1 MRDDGKGRNLSL
13 NGDRAKRPTASQR
26 PRPQAPQNNVRG
38 GGKNN
43 ARVNG
48 IEAVP
53 KQEKKEPARQ
63 RMSTRL
69 KLILAFSAIALILI
83 VSAAV
88 NISIGVREVEIKGLE
103 LCTRDEILSVAG
115 IEEGSG
121 YFSYNTSKSEQRIKE
136 AYPCVVDVRI
146 SRSMFGRVTVSVTEE
161 AALWYIES
169 YGEYFALS
177 GELRVIK
184 SSEERN
190 WFIECG
196 LVRLDFP
203 EIRSAVLGKTVEIK
217 DGDRDTSYVSELL
230 SDVAET
236 GLYKSGRLD
245 QIKIKNKF
253 DVYVVVDMRHLVSIG
268 NCTDVEYKLGQVADV
283 LGDNRF
289 DWTKKSEIL
298 VSDPTSPTVRENS
311 ELDFSYLQPTK

>member
-1 MRDDGKGRNLSL
+1 
-13 NGDRAKRPTASQR
+13 
-26 PRPQAPQNNVRG
+26 
-38 GGKNN
+38 
-43 ARVNG
+43 
-48 IEAVP
+48 
-53 KQEKKEPARQ
+53 
-63 RMSTRL
+63 MSTRL